1 MSRGHRQVQNG
12 YSSIRWRFSRA
23 QYGCRPRG
31 SCWELLS
38 DPSVPLKFRDHL
50 SNFSFCLFRICL
62 NFFPSFFL
70 GLFSFSWRFFLTIHS
85 LVAPLSNDNSDLFTI
100 ITLWIDRWSC
110 ISHPKFGLK
119 IFKISKKFD
128 IIILLDQILYLNMIL
143 TL

>member
-1 MSRGHRQVQNG
+1 MAIAKSKTATAALGDVFQEHNMAVGHEAAVGNC
-12 YSSIRWRFSRA
+12 SLT
-23 QYGCRPRG
+23 P
-31 SCWELLS
+31 
-38 DPSVPLKFRDHL
+38 PSP
-50 SNFSFCLFRICL
+50 L
-62 NFFPSFFL
+62 NFGTISLIFPFVFSAYAWIFFPLFFL